1 MAARG
6 DPLAAHRAAPLL
18 GAHRAPVQPGAE
30 PRGDTLPELDRR
42 LLMQRSAV
50 VESFERLR
58 GRVRQDLRNLNPLE
72 QAQRRPEAT
81 LAIAAGVGLLTGLV
95 LGRIVGGLAARLFG
109 SHTR

>member
-6 DPLAAHRAAPLL
+6 DPLAAHRAA
-18 GAHRAPVQPGAE
+18 GAG

-50 VESFERLR
+50 VESVERLR

-72 QAQRRPEAT
+72 QAQRHPEAT
-81 LAIAAGVGLLTGLV
+81 LGIVGGVGLLTGLV
-95 LGRIVGGLAARLFG
+95 MGRIVGEWGARWFG